1 MQPLIFLQNGEQGII
16 RRVGGAADTRRFLAN
31 LGFVEQAPVGVISKL
46 NGNMIVNI
54 RDSRVAINE
63 DMAKRILV

>member
-31 LGFVEQAPVGVISKL
+31 LGFVEQAPVLCDFQIEWKYDCKYQRFQGSY
-46 NGNMIVNI
+46 
-54 RDSRVAINE
+54 
-63 DMAKRILV
+63 

>member
-31 LGFVEQAPVGVISKL
+31 LGFVEQALS
-46 NGNMIVNI
+46 
-54 RDSRVAINE
+54 A
-63 DMAKRILV
+63 